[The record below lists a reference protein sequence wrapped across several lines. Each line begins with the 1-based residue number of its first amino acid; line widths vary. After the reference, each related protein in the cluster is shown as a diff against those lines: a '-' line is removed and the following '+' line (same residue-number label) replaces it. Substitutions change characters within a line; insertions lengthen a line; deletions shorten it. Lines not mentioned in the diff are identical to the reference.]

1 MVDLIKWAEA
11 LSLATDEI
19 EIIFGEPLRE
29 HTSFRIGGSARIFLR
44 PFSEE
49 AFCLAVKRCR
59 LEEIPVYILGRG
71 TNLLVSD
78 GGVEGAVI
86 DMTALN
92 DIRID
97 EDIMT
102 LAAGTLLSGAAKRA
116 TEASLSGLEFAHG
129 IPGTLGGALVMNAGA
144 YGEEIGDMVLSVRVL
159 DAAGRIITRSREEM
173 EFGYRKS
180 ALEERGDIVLSATLQ
195 LAKGDKQQIE
205 EKMRQLG
212 EQRRAKQPLEKRSAG
227 STFKR
232 PPGDYAGRL
241 IEAAGLKGFAVGG
254 ASISE
259 KHAGF
264 VISDGTASARDVYEL
279 CQIVRRRVMEDS
291 GVMLQMEIKT
301 WGKFE

>member
-1 MVDLIKWAEA
+1 METDYLKWAEA

-29 HTSFRIGGSARIFLR
+29 HTSFRIGGSARVFLR

-49 AFCLAVKRCR
+49 ALCLALKYCR
-59 LEEIPVYILGRG
+59 REDIPLYILGRG

-78 GGVEGAVI
+78 RGVEGAVI

-92 DIRID
+92 DIRIEKD
-97 EDIMT
+97 VMT
-102 LAAGTLLSGAAKRA
+102 LSAGALLSSAAKKA
-116 TEASLSGLEFAHG
+116 AEASLCGLEFANG

-144 YGEEIGDMVLSVRVL
+144 YGEEIGEMVLSVRVL
-159 DAAGRIITRSREEM
+159 DEAGKIITRSREEM
-173 EFGYRKS
+173 DFGYRRS
-180 ALEERGDIVLSATLQ
+180 ALEEGEIILSAILQ
-195 LAKGDKQQIE
+195 LAKGEAEQIE
-205 EKMRQLG
+205 EKMRRLG

>member
-1 MVDLIKWAEA
+1 METDYLKWAEA

-29 HTSFRIGGSARIFLR
+29 HTSFRIGGSARVFLR

-49 AFCLAVKRCR
+49 ALCLALKYCR
-59 LEEIPVYILGRG
+59 REDIPLYILGRG

-78 GGVEGAVI
+78 RGVEGAVI

-92 DIRID
+92 DIRIEKD
-97 EDIMT
+97 VMT
-102 LAAGTLLSGAAKRA
+102 LSAGALLSSAAKKA
-116 TEASLSGLEFAHG
+116 AEASLCGLEFANG

-144 YGEEIGDMVLSVRVL
+144 YGEEIGEMVLSVRVL
-159 DAAGRIITRSREEM
+159 DEAGKIITRSREEM
-173 EFGYRKS
+173 DFGYRRS
-180 ALEERGDIVLSATLQ
+180 ALEEGEIILSAILQ
-195 LAKGDKQQIE
+195 LARGEAEQIE
-205 EKMRQLG
+205 EKMRRLG